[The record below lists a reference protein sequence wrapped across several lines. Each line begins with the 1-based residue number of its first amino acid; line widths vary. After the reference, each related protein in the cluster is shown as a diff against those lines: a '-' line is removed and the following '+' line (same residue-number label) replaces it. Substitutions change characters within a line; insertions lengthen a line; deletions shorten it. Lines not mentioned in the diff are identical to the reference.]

1 MAPVKLYWYKKEYNF
16 GDILNTLLFEKY
28 FNTPFTYSKAT
39 KCDCMAIGSIMT
51 ALLTDRM
58 SIGKRLRKFFTP
70 PVKIWGS
77 GFICPDATNRA
88 TMARK
93 LDVYA
98 VRGTTTLARMEKYI
112 GKPLPHVVLGDPGLL
127 ASKLYNY
134 QDLPKKYELGIIPHY
149 VDQNNPLLKN
159 INVENSIV
167 IDVTQP
173 VEQTLKQIAQCK
185 HIISS
190 AMHGLIV
197 ADSFGIPNIRMVLS
211 DKIMGGDYKF
221 IDYYS
226 AFDMEMP
233 TPVIMTPETQIT
245 DTEFIRNQYKVPY
258 NKVQEICD
266 NLIQAFPYKRN

>member
-1 MAPVKLYWYKKEYNF
+1 MKKIKLYWYTSEYNF
-16 GDILNTLLFEKY
+16 GDVLNTLIFKDFWHL
-28 FNTPFTYSKAT
+28 NFTHCKASR
-39 KCDCMAIGSIMT
+39 CDCVAIGSIL
-51 ALLTDRM
+51 ALLLTNKFT
-58 SIGKRLRKFFTP
+58 IGRRLRKIFKK
-70 PVKIWGS
+70 PVKVWGS
-77 GFICPDATNRA
+77 GFSREDPTGCAKMMR
-88 TMARK
+88 R

-98 VRGTTTLARMEKYI
+98 VRGKTTLKRLQKYT
-112 GKPLPHVVLGDPGLL
+112 GKSLSSVVLGDPGLL
-127 ASKLYNY
+127 ASKLYDYKN
-134 QDLPKKYELGIIPHY
+134 LPKKYELGIIPHY
-149 VDQNNPLLKN
+149 VDQDSPFLQN

-233 TPVIMTPETQIT
+233 TPVIMTPETRINS
-245 DTEFIRNQYKVPY
+245 TEFIKQQYKVPY
-258 NKVQEICD
+258 AKVQEICD
-266 NLIQAFPYKRN
+266 ALIASFPYKK